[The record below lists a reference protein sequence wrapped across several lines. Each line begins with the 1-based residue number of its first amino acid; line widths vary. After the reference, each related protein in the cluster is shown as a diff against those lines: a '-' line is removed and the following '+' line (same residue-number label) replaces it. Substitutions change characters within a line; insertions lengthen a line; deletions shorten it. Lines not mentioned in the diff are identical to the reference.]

1 MGTTNIFVQVMY
13 LGRIAWITSLWRLV
27 LLSWMVWVCWIVQSI
42 FLHPAFILSLNMS
55 FTLLCIIL
63 DIENGDFE
71 FCEKDWRVFFCGS
84 FQWTE
89 YDRCSSPT
97 DLPSTAPF
105 FPVCCCHSGRFTL
118 LSDYPV
124 KWIMINSMAHKF
136 VLSWAFL
143 CMHWAT
149 GFLVH
154 KTLTFVY

>member
-42 FLHPAFILSLNMS
+42 FFHPAFILSLIHVLHTALHHFRYREWWFWVLWEGLAS
-55 FTLLCIIL
+55 
-63 DIENGDFE
+63 
-71 FCEKDWRVFFCGS
+71 FFCGS

-89 YDRCSSPT
+89 YDRCSSPA

-105 FPVCCCHSGRFTL
+105 FPVCCCHSSRFTL
-118 LSDYPV
+118 PSDYPV